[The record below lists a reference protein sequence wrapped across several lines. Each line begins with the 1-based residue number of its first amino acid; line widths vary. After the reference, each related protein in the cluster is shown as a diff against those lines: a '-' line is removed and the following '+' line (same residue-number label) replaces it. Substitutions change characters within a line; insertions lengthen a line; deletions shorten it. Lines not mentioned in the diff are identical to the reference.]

1 MTMFKLKTWR
11 AVLVLFFGFII
22 ITNNTAMA
30 MQMASSE
37 THRMSS
43 TQQVMNDEH
52 MHHSGADS
60 SIEKHSKSCVSQMC
74 CFCLSYENNSLE
86 KSVALIE
93 AQAPLITPYNKNMA
107 IGHFSTLYRPPA

>member
-11 AVLVLFFGFII
+11 AVLVLLFGFII
-22 ITNNTAMA
+22 MTNNTAMA
-30 MQMASSE
+30 MQMAASE
-37 THRMSS
+37 THSMPS

-60 SIEKHSKSCVSQMC
+60 SVEKHSKPCVSQMC
-74 CFCLSYENNSLE
+74 CFCLSHENNSLE
-86 KSVALIE
+86 NSIVLVIPQE
-93 AQAPLITPYNKNMA
+93 LLITPYNKNMA